1 MPPLLASFYLP
12 SAGSKSQRKYT
23 LEGVYGCLEE
33 VGGRVVGVLVVVL
46 PGGLGGRQK
55 LFINPLS
62 D

>member
-12 SAGSKSQRKYT
+12 SVGSKSQRKYT

-46 PGGLGGRQK
+46 PGGH
-55 LFINPLS
+55 
-62 D
+62 